1 VPHVVEAVMTGG
13 GGPRSLLAAMIAA
26 GDCGGNVDEPMSLKK
41 RSEEASQ
48 YKLETFSSMEMICEF
63 D

>member
-1 VPHVVEAVMTGG
+1 MTGS